1 MIKQNLK
8 YGYSIVM
15 KDLKRTLKIILII
28 LPGILIPII
37 THSKYINSKFI
48 KIAEYNCP
56 EAHQGVAVD
65 DSFFYAIGT
74 REIGKYE
81 KNTGKLVKK
90 WREKQ
95 KRPVIH
101 LDSGVIFDGKLYAA
115 HSNYPGLPMTSSVEI
130 WDTATMEHVGTHS
143 FGIQWGSCTWI
154 DRTRDYWWA
163 VFAHYDKYEKTINK
177 DNSWTTLV
185 KFDNRWQVL
194 ESWIFPDT
202 LLQKFKPMSN
212 SGGSWGP
219 DGNLYC
225 TGHDA
230 AEIYVLKLPAAGSIL
245 ELDNILPVDIQ
256 GQGIAWDRSEQN
268 VLYTIKRKEKKV
280 IIFGSS
286 KN

>member
-1 MIKQNLK
+1 
-8 YGYSIVM
+8 M

-95 KRPVIH
+95 KGPVIH
-101 LDSGVIFDGKLYAA
+101 LDSGVVFDGKLYAA

-130 WDTATMEHVGTHS
+130 WDTATMEHSGTYS

-194 ESWIFPDT
+194 ESWVFPDT